1 MKKIFRFAIVCAVAG
16 AALLTGCTK
25 DFTSDID
32 NLKTEL
38 GEVKKLA
45 KAAKDAIDAGAVITK
60 VEDVA
65 EGVKVTLSDGKTFTV
80 KNGAAGKDATIWTIG
95 SDGYWYENGTKT
107 DKKAVGTDG
116 KNGTEW
122 TIGDD
127 GYWYKNGTKTSVK
140 ATGADGKNGTEW
152 TIGPDGYWYKD
163 GAKTDVK
170 AKGEDG
176 ASGSGTPGA
185 TGATGNYWKP
195 DVDNNQWVEY
205 TSEDV
210 ATGKTMAPL
219 YTTGPAS
226 GVTAI
231 WDDEKGTLEFAN
243 VEGKADGKL
252 KIDLTT
258 KLKSLAFVPEY
269 IFDGLGLINA
279 TAVYA
284 PKVVEGES
292 AVGTIVVKGFPTLSQ
307 KEAGEYVTS
316 ADIKVAYRA
325 NPQNIKIED
334 YAWDFVNREVITTK
348 AAEDKS
354 NLVSIVSGPEKHG
367 NHYDFTIKIND
378 AVKPLGYSEEGV
390 KNDIVALRATANN
403 ASIDGASE
411 IIVSDYQY
419 LKNEVVKDFHI
430 IHKDGEFLY
439 NDGTKD
445 VVYEYDSDDPK
456 FYRWEKF
463 VAIDE
468 PTDFNNIPTPTTTGI
483 DTPDPG
489 TGKNPKAIA
498 LPYNGT
504 IDLLDYVD
512 TYCLEKK
519 DLASTL
525 GINPEYT
532 FQFAGLNEATNEFLK
547 GTDPDKVVYLAADV
561 DKTNQNKFIKGI
573 TKDGTGHVISVNDAF
588 VSLLSPA
595 IGRTPLIYVKSFVKD
610 AADKEFVLAEC
621 LIKLEITAEEAPT
634 PEGKGWDVFIWHDVT
649 FPNTLPATA
658 TYIGKKDSGTA
669 SAPHLKNC
677 EKEVGNDFAEKDDD
691 LNVTWDE
698 VNPWVLNAV
707 CVNMSYEDFGDKY
720 DLSNPKLILAEGSKE
735 PGAALPAKDKAVLVD
750 PADINTYYSAS
761 GSGLTITSQSPSNWK
776 QSTNIVDL
784 KIDNTFKELNKPADG
799 KHYVYVVYPAKDN
812 TKNIDVVVK
821 FSFKVEPHVHTWTI
835 LKRYND
841 KSWWILNPDY
851 IQGPQDLLIEGK
863 PAADA
868 YYGEGG
874 LDAPAKYETYGAV
887 RVKGL
892 ENDLRSSFVEHFKEY
907 ANCWKNANEES
918 NYIFKIYNYINEIVD
933 IVEGGTTTAIA
944 NEAGYATVTISGA
957 DLKKMAEGTMV
968 SPDILVKKPAG
979 LSVGKDILVQ
989 VTEVCKTT
997 AAGVAVTELEKVAKD
1012 YTDKVDP
1019 YIYGEAYVQAYYYVL
1034 FEAIKPTV
1042 KFNEVKLG
1050 DFKDQND
1057 YALYSEIVTGVFESD
1072 AADAIALFEWQPE
1085 VKDEAGTVVTAA
1097 GWKLGPSAAT
1107 YGITDATKIS
1117 FKINKLIYG
1126 LNDKDTEDSF
1136 KGRLSIFEAG
1146 DSIEPWPI
1154 PLGSV
1159 AEGGINWRN
1168 DGTNLEQDKVA
1179 GFELEVFY
1187 DGESLTKG
1195 NGNVTVMK
1203 TNSKPHPNHNQD
1215 GSIWE

>member
-1 MKKIFRFAIVCAVAG
+1 MKKIFRFAIVCAAAG

-32 NLKTEL
+32 NLRKDLED
-38 GEVKKLA
+38 VKKIA
-45 KAAKDAIDAGAVITK
+45 QAAKDAIDAGAVITK

-122 TIGDD
+122 TIGSD
-127 GYWYKNGTKTSVK
+127 GYWYKDGTKTTVK

-152 TIGPDGYWYKD
+152 TIGADGYWYKD

-269 IFDGLGLINA
+269 IFDGFGLINA

-284 PKVVEGES
+284 PKAVKGES
-292 AVGTIVVKGFPTLSQ
+292 AVGTVVVKGFPTLSQ
-307 KEAGEYVTS
+307 KEAGAYITS

-390 KNDIVALRATANN
+390 KNDIVALRATAKN

-456 FYRWEKF
+456 YYRWEKF

-468 PTDFNNIPTPTTTGI
+468 PTDFNNIPTPTATGI
-483 DTPDPG
+483 DTPAPG
-489 TGKNPKAIA
+489 AGKNPKAIA

-525 GINPEYT
+525 GINPTYT

-561 DKTNQNKFIKGI
+561 DKTNQNKFIKF
-573 TKDGTGHVISVNDAF
+573 DGSKISVNDAF

-595 IGRTPLIYVKSFVKD
+595 IGRTPLVYVESKVGD
-610 AADKEFVLAEC
+610 VVIAEC
-621 LIKLEITAEEAPT
+621 LIKIEITAEEAPAV
-634 PEGKGWDVFIWHDVT
+634 ESKGWDVFIWHDAV
-649 FPNTLPATA
+649 FPNALPATA
-658 TYIGKKDSGTA
+658 TFTGKSGTA
-669 SAPHLKNC
+669 SAPHLKADH
-677 EKEVGNDFAEKDDD
+677 EYGNDYAEEDKD

-698 VNPWVLNAV
+698 VNPWVLNAK
-707 CVNMSYEDFGDKY
+707 CVDMSYEIFGEKY
-720 DLSNPKLILAEGSKE
+720 NLSEPKLVLTKDSKE
-735 PGAALPAKDKAVLVD
+735 PGAELPKYEEAVLVD

-761 GSGLTITSQSPSNWK
+761 GTGLAITSQSPANWK

-784 KIDNTFKELNKPADG
+784 KIDNTFKALNAD
-799 KHYVYVVYPAKDN
+799 KDVHYVYVVYKAVDN

-821 FSFKVEPHVHTWTI
+821 FSFKVEPHVHDWTI
-835 LKRYND
+835 LKKYND
-841 KSWWILNPDY
+841 KTFWILNPDY
-851 IQGPQDLLIEGK
+851 ILGTQDLLIEPK

-868 YYGEGG
+868 YYGTE
-874 LDAPAKYETYGAV
+874 PYVTYGAV

-892 ENDLRSSFVEHFKEY
+892 ETDLRSAIVEHFKEY
-907 ANCWKNANEES
+907 ANCWKSANEES
-918 NYIFKIYNYINEIVD
+918 DYVFKIYNYKNDVVE
-933 IVEGGTTTAIA
+933 IVEGGTTTATG
-944 NEAGYATVTISGA
+944 NEDGYATVTLTGKQLKDIANQAAGA
-957 DLKKMAEGTMV
+957 V

-989 VTEVCKTT
+989 VTELCNSE
-997 AAGVAVTELEKVAKD
+997 AAGTAVKD
-1012 YTDKVDP
+1012 LKAAD
-1019 YIYGEAYVQAYYYVL
+1019 YGKTYVQAYYYVV

-1057 YALYSEIVTGVFESD
+1057 YALISEIVKGVYESD
-1072 AADAIALFEWQPE
+1072 AEDAVALFEWAPE
-1085 VKDEAGTVVTAA
+1085 EKDETGAVVTPA

-1107 YGITDATKIS
+1107 YGITDVNEIVFS
-1117 FKINKLIYG
+1117 INKLIYG

-1136 KGRLSIFEAG
+1136 KGRLFTFKAG
-1146 DSIEPWPI
+1146 AALEPWPI
-1154 PLGSV
+1154 PVGSV

-1187 DGESLTKG
+1187 GCADKTAPTAEESLAKG
-1195 NGNVTVMK
+1195 TGNVTVMK
-1203 TNSKPHPNHNQD
+1203 TGSKAHPNHNQD

>member
-1 MKKIFRFAIVCAVAG
+1 MKKIFRFAIVCAAAG

-32 NLKTEL
+32 NLRKDLED
-38 GEVKKLA
+38 VKKIAQDA
-45 KAAKDAIDAGAVITK
+45 KNAIDAGAVITK

-231 WDDEKGTLEFAN
+231 WDDAAGTLEFAN

-258 KLKSLAFVPEY
+258 KLKGLAFVPER
-269 IFDGLGLINA
+269 IFDGLGLV
-279 TAVYA
+279 TAYEVYA
-284 PKVVEGES
+284 PKANKDTKS
-292 AVGTIVVKGFPTLSQ
+292 FPTLNKKDEGSFLTT
-307 KEAGEYVTS
+307 AP
-316 ADIKVAYRA
+316 IKIAYRA
-325 NPQNIKIED
+325 NPQNIDIAD
-334 YAWDFVNREVITTK
+334 YNWDFINRKVYTK
-348 AAEDKS
+348 SVED
-354 NLVSIVSGPEKHG
+354 NNDLVTLVSGPEKHG
-367 NHYDFTIKIND
+367 SHYDFTIKLNKSVE
-378 AVKPLGYSEEGV
+378 AAEHEKT
-390 KNDIVALRATANN
+390 NDIIALRAIAKE
-403 ASIDGASE
+403 ASIEGQNE
-411 IIVSDYQY
+411 NIVSDYQY
-419 LKNEVVKDFHI
+419 IEKEVVKDFYI

-439 NDGTKD
+439 TDDAGKA

-456 FYRWEKF
+456 YYRWEKF
-463 VAIDE
+463 VEIGD
-468 PTDFNNIPTPTTTGI
+468 PTDFNNIPTPTATGI
-483 DTPDPG
+483 DTPAPG
-489 TGKNPKAIA
+489 AGKNPKAIA

-504 IDLLDYVD
+504 VDLLDYVE
-512 TYCLEKK
+512 TYSLEKK
-519 DLASTL
+519 DIAATL
-525 GINPEYT
+525 GLEPTYT
-532 FQFAGLNEATNEFLK
+532 FQFAGKNDATGEFLK

-561 DKTNQNKFIKGI
+561 DKTNQNKFIKF
-573 TKDGTGHVISVNDAF
+573 DGSKISVNDAF

-595 IGRTPLIYVKSFVKD
+595 IGRTPLVYVQSKVGD
-610 AADKEFVLAEC
+610 VVLAEC
-621 LIKLEITAEEAPT
+621 LIKIEITAEET
-634 PEGKGWDVFIWHDVT
+634 PAVEGKGWDVFIWHDAV
-649 FPNTLPATA
+649 FPNALPATA
-658 TYIGKKDSGTA
+658 TFTGKSGTA
-669 SAPHLKNC
+669 SAPHLKADH
-677 EKEVGNDFAEKDDD
+677 EYGNDYAEEDKD

-698 VNPWVLNAV
+698 VNPWVLNAK
-707 CVNMSYEDFGDKY
+707 CVDMSYEIFGEKY
-720 DLSNPKLILAEGSKE
+720 NLSEPKLVLTKDSKE
-735 PGAALPAKDKAVLVD
+735 PGAELPKYDEAVLVN

-761 GSGLTITSQSPSNWK
+761 GTGLAITSQSPANWK

-784 KIDNTFKELNKPADG
+784 KIDNTFKALNAD
-799 KHYVYVVYPAKDN
+799 KDVHYVYVVYQAVDN

-821 FSFKVEPHVHTWTI
+821 FSFKVEPHVHDWTI
-835 LKRYND
+835 LKKYND
-841 KSWWILNPDY
+841 KTFWILNPDY
-851 IQGPQDLLIEGK
+851 ILGTQDLLIEPK

-868 YYGEGG
+868 YYGTE
-874 LDAPAKYETYGAV
+874 PYVTYGAV

-892 ENDLRSSFVEHFKEY
+892 ETDLRSAIVEHFKEY
-907 ANCWKNANEES
+907 ANCWKSANEES
-918 NYIFKIYNYINEIVD
+918 DYVFKIYNYTNDVVE
-933 IVEGGTTTAIA
+933 IVEGGTTTATG
-944 NEAGYATVTISGA
+944 NEDNYATVTISGA
-957 DLKKMAEGTMV
+957 DLKKIAEGTAV

-989 VTEVCKTT
+989 VTELCNSE
-997 AAGVAVTELEKVAKD
+997 AAGTAVKD
-1012 YTDKVDP
+1012 LKAAD
-1019 YIYGEAYVQAYYYVL
+1019 YGKTYVQAYYYVV

-1057 YALYSEIVTGVFESD
+1057 YALISEIVTGVYESD
-1072 AADAIALFEWQPE
+1072 AADAVALFTWAPE
-1085 VKDEAGTVVTAA
+1085 EKDETGTVVTPA

-1107 YGITDATKIS
+1107 YGITDATKIT
-1117 FKINKLIYG
+1117 FKINKLIFD
-1126 LNDKDTEDSF
+1126 LNEKDTKDSF
-1136 KGRLSIFEAG
+1136 KGRLNIFEAG
-1146 DSIEPWPI
+1146 DTLTPWPTT
-1154 PLGSV
+1154 GTV
-1159 AEGGINWRN
+1159 AEGGIDWRN

-1195 NGNVTVMK
+1195 NGQVTVMK
-1203 TNSKPHPNHNQD
+1203 TNTKPHPNHKAD
-1215 GSIWE
+1215 GAIWE